1 MRRALWLKGFGKR
14 ERTGMA
20 APRADECEV
29 REIPVDSILFIPY
42 QPRDGPGDGLEELCE
57 SIKAHGVIQPVIV
70 RRTGAGYE
78 LVAGERRVRA
88 CKMAGMERIPAIVR
102 DYDDRSSAVAA
113 LIENVQR
120 AGLQPLDEAEAYR
133 RLAAEFHLTQG
144 EVARAVGLSQAAV
157 ANKIRLLKLCD
168 EVKAALRS
176 GRIAERH
183 GRALLRLEGS
193 EAQARA
199 LDTVL
204 RRGLSVGETEALVEE
219 VLAGNRGGGP
229 LGGRRRLR
237 MRVGV
242 FKDVRLFV
250 NSFRAA
256 INSLRRAGIAA
267 TLEERESETEIEMT
281 MRIPKAAVN
290 VGLRRRR
297 AGARAGKA

>member
-1 MRRALWLKGFGKR
+1 
-14 ERTGMA
+14 
-20 APRADECEV
+20 ECEV
-29 REIPVDSILFIPY
+29 REIPVDSLLFSPY
-42 QPRDGPGDGLEELCE
+42 QPRDGPGEGLEDLCE

-120 AGLQPLDEAEAYR
+120 EGLHPLDEAEAYR
-133 RLAAEFHLTQG
+133 RLAAEFHLTQS

-157 ANKIRLLKLCD
+157 ANKIRLLKLCE

-176 GRIAERH
+176 GSIAERH
-183 GRALLRLEGS
+183 GRALLRLEGA
-193 EAQARA
+193 EAQARV

-204 RRGLSVGETEALVEE
+204 RRGLSVEETEALVEA
-219 VLAGNRGGGP
+219 VLEGSRGGEHKGE
-229 LGGRRRLR
+229 RRRLR
-237 MRVGV
+237 MRVRV
-242 FKDVRLFV
+242 FKDVRLFM

-281 MRIPKAAVN
+281 MRIPKGP
-290 VGLRRRR
+290 VGAGVRRGRVR
-297 AGARAGKA
+297 ARAE